1 MRNPRLLS
9 GFALLFLLLPAAA
22 FAQGDGAGGGDLV
35 QLLLLGTVVLLIV
48 AVVIMVA
55 NSFLNVE
62 ARATGAAAKGDESFG
77 IIPSTDE
84 LFAANDLP
92 DGVSQTDV
100 HFLRQGFD
108 VNLLG
113 EPVNELEERHATTY
127 AVQPPDFIGMSP
139 IPKVVPEVGATVQAG
154 DVMFFDKKR
163 PDVKYVA
170 PVSGEVIELNRGQKR
185 AITSVVILADKEVSH
200 KRFQVPSATAPRR
213 ELIEFMLESGLWP
226 MLRQRPYNTVPDPDV
241 VPKGIFVST
250 FDTAPLAPDLDFVV
264 RGREAD
270 FQAGLDVLARLTP
283 GAVHLGIDGSKAPAA
298 AFAKA
303 TGVQKHYFRGQHP
316 AGNVGVHIH
325 HIDPVAA
332 DQVVWTAGVQEVIT
346 IGKLFTDGIY
356 DASRIFALT
365 GAEFE
370 RPHYVKSYMGAKLA
384 DLIEGQLTDAEH
396 DVRLISGDV
405 LSGVTKAPDGF
416 VNFYDDQVTT
426 IEEGNYFELFGWL
439 LPIDPRPSRSGT
451 FPNKLFGKNYR
462 FKATTNTHGEKRAFV
477 VTGEYEAV
485 LPMDVLPQHLMKA
498 IMVNDFERMEGLG
511 IYELV
516 EEDIAIC
523 EFACTSKQPLQRILR
538 QGLETMRAQG

>member
-1 MRNPRLLS
+1 MRNSRLS
-9 GFALLFLLLPAAA
+9 GSLILLFLLPAVAY
-22 FAQGDGAGGGDLV
+22 AQGASDGSSLI
-35 QLLLLGTVVLLIV
+35 QMLLIGV
-48 AVVIMVA
+48 IVILIVTVVIMVA
-55 NSFLNVE
+55 NSFLNLE
-62 ARATGAAAKGDESFG
+62 ARATGAAKRNESFG
-77 IIPSTDE
+77 IIPSRDE
-84 LFAANDLP
+84 LFAKDLP
-92 DGVSQTDV
+92 EGVDRSDV
-100 HFLRQGFD
+100 HFLTQGFD

-113 EPVNELEERHATTY
+113 EPVNEVERKHASTY
-127 AVQPPDFIGMSP
+127 AMQPPNFIGMSP
-139 IPKVVPEVGATVQAG
+139 IPKVVPEVGSTVQAG
-154 DVMFFDKKR
+154 DVIFYDKKR

-170 PVSGEVIELNRGQKR
+170 PVSGEVIELNRGEKR
-185 AITSVVILADKEVSH
+185 AITSVVILADKEVQH
-200 KRFQVPSATAPRR
+200 KKFSIPAASAGRQ
-213 ELIEFMLESGLWP
+213 ELIDFMLESGVWP
-226 MLRQRPYNTVPDPDV
+226 MLRQRPYNIVAEPEVT
-241 VPKGIFVST
+241 PKAIFVST
-250 FDTAPLAPDLDFVV
+250 FDTAPLAPNLNFVV
-264 RGREAD
+264 QGKEAA
-270 FQAGLDVLARLTP
+270 FQAGLDVLKRLTP
-283 GAVHLGIDGSKAPAA
+283 GKVHLGLDGQSTPAA
-298 AFAKA
+298 AFRNA
-303 TGVQKHYFRGQHP
+303 TGVEKHYFRGQHP

-332 DQVVWTAGVQEVIT
+332 DQVVWTAGVQDVIA
-346 IGKLFTDGIY
+346 IGTLFTQGIF
-356 DASRIFALT
+356 DARRTIALT

-370 RPHYVKSYMGAKLA
+370 RPHYVQTHLGAKLA
-384 DLIEGQLTDAEH
+384 DLIEGELTDSEH

-405 LSGVTKAPDGF
+405 LSGVTKGPDGF
-416 VNFYDDQVTT
+416 LNFYDDQITT

-462 FKATTNTHGEKRAFV
+462 YKANTNTHGEKRAFV